1 MTLDTVSALIKGNL
15 DQTDIANAQRIRAG
29 QISINGGARGP
40 AAPFGGFN
48 TSGNGRE
55 HGMSGLMECLET
67 KAIIGN

>member
-1 MTLDTVSALIKGNL
+1 MQNRLLEE
-15 DQTDIANAQRIRAG
+15 IRAG

-40 AAPFGGFN
+40 AAPFGGFK